1 MLGIILLIDSRRI
14 RNSFIALKSWNKSIK
29 TYSRTGKTG
38 EMGMQ
43 RQQ

>member
-14 RNSFIALKSWNKSIK
+14 RNSLIALKSWNKLIK
-29 TYSRTGKTG
+29 TYSRTGKTR
-38 EMGMQ
+38 EMGME

>member
-38 EMGMQ
+38 EMGTQ